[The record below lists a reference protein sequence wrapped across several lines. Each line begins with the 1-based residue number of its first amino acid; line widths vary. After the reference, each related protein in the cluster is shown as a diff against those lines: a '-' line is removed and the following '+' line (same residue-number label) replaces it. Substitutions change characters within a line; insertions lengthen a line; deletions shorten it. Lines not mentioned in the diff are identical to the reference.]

1 MAASRGETLKLDDI
15 YEWVCTSTVAEIDKD
30 MVVQGYYHII
40 QTGEKREYGELHLR
54 KLHDDYHD
62 EIVVDNNIAKGLRHE
77 LPALAQGTTTETAM
91 VTTELTETVQ
101 DPIVSDDTPRHEE

>member
-1 MAASRGETLKLDDI
+1 MNGYAHPLSLR
-15 YEWVCTSTVAEIDKD
+15 STRTWSFR
-30 MVVQGYYHII
+30 GYYHYII

-54 KLHDDYHD
+54 KLHDVYHD
-62 EIVVDNNIAKGLRHE
+62 EIVVDNNIAMGRRHE